1 MAKRIFR
8 IEFGNNGAEL
18 VIGKVDE
25 KFVEYW
31 RNKSSDELVEF
42 LNNWDF
48 RDPNEPVDKNIPLP
62 RESFN
67 AWNEIDDIE
76 HANNCYS
83 DAGIFINE
91 VKENDLYSRDN
102 EQKIEPYHLYEREA
116 YFDEISKNELEENAK
131 KNKQEIVSYVP
142 VMTFMSTEKGDL
154 GCYFVET
161 NGEDFDV
168 KKLAYSTLET
178 NMTSLI
184 DKVWYDKKELYVNT
198 DNSGSTGKGSFA
210 RVGFMNTKWHDKFNK
225 PEEELKEYW
234 ESYDSQ

>member
-8 IEFGNNGAEL
+8 IEFGNYGGEL

-31 RNKSSDELVEF
+31 INKNSDELIQF
-42 LNNWDF
+42 LHDWDF
-48 RDPNEPVDKNIPLP
+48 RDPNEPIDKNIPLP

-91 VKENDLYSRDN
+91 VKEDDLYSRDN
-102 EQKIEPYHLYEREA
+102 EKKIEAYCLYGREA
-116 YFDEISKNELEENAK
+116 YFDENNKTELEENV
-131 KNKQEIVSYVP
+131 KNNNQEINSYVP
-142 VMTFMSTEKGDL
+142 VMSFMSTEKGDL

-161 NGEDFDV
+161 DGEDFDP

-178 NMTSLI
+178 NLSEVI
-184 DKVWYDKKELYVNT
+184 DKVWYNKKELYLNT
-198 DNSGSTGKGSFA
+198 DNSGSTGKGDYA
-210 RVGFMNTKWHDKFNK
+210 RVGYMNIKWHDKDK
-225 PEEELKEYW
+225 SAEALKECWDYF
-234 ESYDSQ
+234 DNQ